1 MANIDDLKNVERIEL
16 DDEMLNFVGGGVY
29 SEEEWNNMTPE
40 ERKQAW
46 IDSIK
51 ARAKK
56 EYCNLD

>member
-29 SEEEWNNMTPE
+29 SEEEWKNMTAE
-40 ERKQAW
+40 ERRQAW
-46 IDSIK
+46 IDSIQ
-51 ARAKK
+51 ARANR